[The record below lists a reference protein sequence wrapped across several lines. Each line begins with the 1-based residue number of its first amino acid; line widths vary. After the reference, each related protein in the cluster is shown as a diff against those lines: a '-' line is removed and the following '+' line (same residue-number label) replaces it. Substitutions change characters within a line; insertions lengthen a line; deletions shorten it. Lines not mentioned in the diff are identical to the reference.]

1 MIGAI
6 LAAEQVVIQRPPK
19 REDSRMLKLTV
30 VVLAIALAG
39 TASADELR
47 PLRIDASSNAAF
59 ERSLTAFKDGLS
71 PEQRHT
77 FGEALTD
84 IWLAGTQAAETSRG
98 KYRTADYY
106 WQIHGLSYE
115 EVVNFATGETAELRR
130 QKELRRQAAA
140 APSRSAAAPSYAAP
154 THHRSPWEGVPPP
167 PPTWQPR
174 GGTDLFGSGQKG
186 QATTRP

>member
-1 MIGAI
+1 
-6 LAAEQVVIQRPPK
+6 
-19 REDSRMLKLTV
+19 MLKLTV
-30 VVLAIALAG
+30 AMLAIAVAG
-39 TASADELR
+39 TTNADEFPSLR
-47 PLRIDASSNAAF
+47 VDASSNAAF
-59 ERSLTAFKDGLS
+59 ERSLTAFKDELS

-106 WQIHGLSYE
+106 RQIHGLSYE

-140 APSRSAAAPSYAAP
+140 APSRAAVPPYAAP
-154 THHRSPWEGVPPP
+154 VHRRSPWEGVPPP

-174 GGTDLFGSGQKG
+174 GGTDLFGSGQK
-186 QATTRP
+186 